1 MKWYHWLF
9 ILLVVA
15 LAVFVVGMEIRSD
28 IEIWNSD
35 FPFWLKWKLIFSG
48 RR

>member
-1 MKWYHWLF
+1 MKGYHLLF

-15 LAVFVVGMEIRSD
+15 LAVFVVYMEIRAE
-28 IEIWNSD
+28 IGIWNSD

>member
-1 MKWYHWLF
+1 MKWYHLLF

-15 LAVFVVGMEIRSD
+15 LAVFVVCMEIRTD
-28 IEIWNSD
+28 IEVWNID
-35 FPFWLKWKLIFSG
+35 LPGWVKWFLLFG

>member
-1 MKWYHWLF
+1 MKWYHLLF

-15 LAVFVVGMEIRSD
+15 LAVFVVCMEIRTD
-28 IEIWNSD
+28 IEVWNSD
-35 FPFWLKWKLIFSG
+35 FPFWLKWKLIFAG